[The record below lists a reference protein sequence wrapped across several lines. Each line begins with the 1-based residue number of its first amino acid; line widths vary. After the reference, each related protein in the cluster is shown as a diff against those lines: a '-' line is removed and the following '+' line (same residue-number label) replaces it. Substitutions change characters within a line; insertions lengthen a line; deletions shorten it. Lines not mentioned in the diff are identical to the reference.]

1 MKKSLFVLGVAVAAL
16 ASCTNEEVVGV
27 TDQQTGVIS
36 FAGSGINNMTKADT
50 DNNSLTSFN
59 VYGGYDGKG
68 DVFNGTAVTG
78 TVGGGV
84 WNYSPLQY
92 WVDGKDYKFAAYA
105 PADGATAT
113 WDYANGL
120 TLEIT
125 GAGTEDVVYAAAT
138 KDAVDASDPGS
149 VSFAFNHILSK
160 VEFKFTLDETL
171 KGLTVTLQNL
181 TVGNTIEK
189 NGKWEA
195 GNKVTATTS
204 SKGNY
209 MDFSSAQTVDATNG
223 LTTTSFYVIPQDLSS
238 STITIYAKA
247 VATDGVTEF
256 KNGSIT
262 ATLPVDVITEWEEG
276 KYYLY
281 TAELG
286 MTNIDDEDDDD
297 PDEEPEP
304 IQFEVTSVAGWGT
317 ATSDDIDSFQ

>member
-1 MKKSLFVLGVAVAAL
+1 MKKSLLVLGVAVAAL

-50 DNNSLTSFN
+50 DGSLTSFN

-78 TVGGGV
+78 TVGGT
-84 WNYSPLQY
+84 WSYSPLQY
-92 WVDGKDYKFAAYA
+92 WVAGKDYKFAAYA

-113 WDYANGL
+113 WDYTNGL

-125 GAGTEDVVYAAAT
+125 DAGTKDVVYADAT
-138 KDAVDASDPGS
+138 KDAVDASNPGS

-171 KGLTVTLQNL
+171 KGLTVKLQGL

-189 NGKWEA
+189 NGKWVA
-195 GNKVTATTS
+195 GVQGAATVS
-204 SKGNY
+204 SKGGY
-209 MDFSSAQTVDATNG
+209 EGFATEQTVDATNG

-286 MTNIDDEDDDD
+286 MTNIDDGDDDD
-297 PDEEPEP
+297 PDEEPKP
-304 IQFEVTSVAGWGT
+304 IQFEVTSVTGWGT
-317 ATSDDIDSFQ
+317 ANTDDIDRFN

>member
-1 MKKSLFVLGVAVAAL
+1 MAVMTVKAMYLTVRQLQVLLVVACGITLLF
-16 ASCTNEEVVGV
+16 T
-27 TDQQTGVIS
+27 
-36 FAGSGINNMTKADT
+36 
-50 DNNSLTSFN
+50 
-59 VYGGYDGKG
+59 
-68 DVFNGTAVTG
+68 
-78 TVGGGV
+78 
-84 WNYSPLQY
+84 PLQY
-92 WVDGKDYKFAAYA
+92 WVGGKDYKFAAYA

-138 KDAVDASDPGS
+138 KDAVDASNPGS

-160 VEFKFTLDETL
+160 VEFKFTLNETL
-171 KGLTVTLQNL
+171 KGLTVKLQDL

-189 NGKWEA
+189 NGKWVA
-195 GNKVTATTS
+195 GVQGTATTS
-204 SKGNY
+204 SKGSY
-209 MDFSSAQTVDATNG
+209 EDFATAPQRVDAANG
-223 LTTTSFYVIPQDLSS
+223 LTTKSFYVIPQDLSS

-286 MTNIDDEDDDD
+286 MTNIDDEDDDN
-297 PDEEPEP
+297 PDEEPKP
-304 IQFEVTSVAGWGT
+304 IQFKVTSVAGWGT
-317 ATSDDIDSFQ
+317 ATSDDISFQ

>member
-1 MKKSLFVLGVAVAAL
+1 MLGVAVAAL

-36 FAGSGINNMTKADT
+36 FAGSGINNMTKADMD
-50 DNNSLTSFN
+50 DNNLTSFN

-68 DVFNGTAVTG
+68 DVFNGTEVTG

-84 WNYSPLQY
+84 WSYSPLQY

-113 WDYANGL
+113 WNYTNGL

-138 KDAVDASDPGS
+138 KDAVDVSNPGS

-181 TVGNTIEK
+181 TVGVGDAIEK

-195 GNKVTATTS
+195 GNQVAATS
-204 SKGNY
+204 SKGSY
-209 MDFSSAQTVDATNG
+209 TDFSSAKKVDATNG

-238 STITIYAKA
+238 SAITIYAKA
-247 VATDGVTEF
+247 VATDGVTKF
-256 KNGSIT
+256 KDGSIT
-262 ATLPVDVITEWEEG
+262 ATLPVDVITKWEEG

-286 MTNIDDEDDDD
+286 MTNIDDGDDDD
-297 PDEEPEP
+297 PDEEPKP
-304 IQFEVTSVAGWGT
+304 IQFEVTSVTGWGT
-317 ATSDDIDSFQ
+317 ANTDDIDSFQ

>member
-1 MKKSLFVLGVAVAAL
+1 MLGVAVAAL

-50 DNNSLTSFN
+50 DDNSLTSFK

-68 DVFNGTAVTG
+68 DVFNGTEVTG
-78 TVGGGV
+78 TVGGT
-84 WNYSPLQY
+84 WSYSPLQY

-113 WDYANGL
+113 WNYTEGL

-125 GAGTEDVVYAAAT
+125 DAGTKDVVYAAAT
-138 KDAVDASDPGS
+138 KDVVYASNPGS

-171 KGLTVTLQNL
+171 KGLTVKLQGL

-189 NGKWEA
+189 NGKWVA
-195 GNKVTATTS
+195 GVQGTATVS
-204 SKGNY
+204 SKGGY
-209 MDFSSAQTVDATNG
+209 EDFAIEQTVDATSG
-223 LTTTSFYVIPQDLSS
+223 LKTTSFYVIPQDLSS

-262 ATLPVDVITEWEEG
+262 ATLPVDVITKWEEG

-286 MTNIDDEDDDD
+286 MTNIDDEDDNN
-297 PDEEPEP
+297 PDEEPKP
-304 IQFEVTSVAGWGT
+304 IQFEVTSVAGWGP
-317 ATSDDIDSFQ
+317 ATPVDIDIFQ

>member
-1 MKKSLFVLGVAVAAL
+1 MLGVAVAAL

-50 DNNSLTSFN
+50 DNSLTSFN

-68 DVFNGTAVTG
+68 DVFNGTEVTG

-84 WNYSPLQY
+84 WSYSPLQY

-113 WDYANGL
+113 WDYTNGL

-125 GAGTEDVVYAAAT
+125 DAGTKDVVYDDAT
-138 KDAVDASDPGS
+138 KNGVDVSNPGS

-160 VEFKFTLDETL
+160 VEFKFILDETL

-189 NGKWEA
+189 NGKWVA
-195 GNKVTATTS
+195 GVQGTATTS
-204 SKGNY
+204 SKGSY
-209 MDFSSAQTVDATNG
+209 EDFATAQTVNATNG

-262 ATLPVDVITEWEEG
+262 AILPVDVITEWEKG

-286 MTNIDDEDDDD
+286 MTNIDDEDDDN
-297 PDEEPEP
+297 PDEEPKP
-304 IQFEVTSVAGWGT
+304 IQFEVTSVTGWGP
-317 ATSDDIDSFQ
+317 ATPDDIDRFQ

>member
-1 MKKSLFVLGVAVAAL
+1 MKKSLLVLGVAVAAL

-36 FAGSGINNMTKADT
+36 FAGSGINNMTKADM
-50 DNNSLTSFN
+50 DDNSLTSFN

-68 DVFNGTAVTG
+68 NVFNGTEVTG

-92 WVDGKDYKFAAYA
+92 WVDGKNYKFAAYA

-113 WDYANGL
+113 WDYTNGL

-138 KDAVDASDPGS
+138 KDAVNASNPGS

-181 TVGNTIEK
+181 TVGDAIEK
-189 NGKWEA
+189 NGKWED
-195 GNKVTATTS
+195 GNQVAATTL
-204 SKGNY
+204 SKGSY
-209 MDFSSAQTVDATNG
+209 TDFSSVQTVDATNG
-223 LTTTSFYVIPQDLSS
+223 LTTTSFYVIPQNLSS

-281 TAELG
+281 TAKLA
-286 MTNIDDEDDDD
+286 MSNIDDGDDDN
-297 PDEEPEP
+297 PDEEPKP
-304 IQFEVTSVAGWGT
+304 IQFEVTSVTGWEP
-317 ATSDDIDSFQ
+317 ATPDDIDSFQ